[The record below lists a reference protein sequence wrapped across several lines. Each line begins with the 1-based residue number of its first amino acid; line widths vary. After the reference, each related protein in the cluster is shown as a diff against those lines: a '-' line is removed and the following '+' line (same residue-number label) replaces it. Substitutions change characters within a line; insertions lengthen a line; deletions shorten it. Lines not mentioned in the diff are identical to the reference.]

1 MTLRRRCFLQRWRG
15 FEAVWQT
22 HPMGEANEPKKSAL
36 AQASEDAMVVDTM
49 GGRVH
54 VRWDET
60 AQATPHGQIVFF
72 AEFLATAG
80 VFDRWVQ
87 TCPLHY
93 SSPNASRP
101 RDVLGTLMLG
111 ILAGSKRYAHIAGV
125 RSDAVAA
132 KALGLRGMVSEDS
145 VRRGLAAMVPAAS
158 EPWMRQALMASVRE
172 ALDRPWVL
180 DMDATIKPLYGRQEG
195 AEIGYNP
202 HKPGRPSHVLHTFWV
217 GNLRLV
223 LDAVLSSGKQHSSGH
238 AKAAMARLLDELGD
252 RAPALVRGDC
262 GYGNE
267 DVIDVC
273 EQRDLRYL
281 LRLRKTANVKRLIE
295 RLFRREDWTRAT
307 EASQGWQAIE
317 DELRLSGW
325 SKARRVVVLR
335 RRIKHDVALTGKMTG
350 KKRGRK
356 EDGEQ
361 LVLALPHDEVQD
373 QAQVW
378 EYTVLATNVT
388 YDVAAI
394 GQLYRDRCD
403 CENGFDELKNQW
415 GWGGFT
421 TQDMHRSQV
430 TARAVALVYNWWS
443 WYVRAAN
450 PQARREAL
458 TSRPLLLAAVGRATS
473 SGNQTTLYLTPMHAE
488 AGLIKSMITNVH
500 AAIQY
505 VRAAAQQLPK
515 LDRWRVMLAYICQRI
530 VGQIGLPTPPP
541 TLPAPG

>member
-1 MTLRRRCFLQRWRG
+1 MS
-15 FEAVWQT
+15 EAD
-22 HPMGEANEPKKSAL
+22 EPKKTAL
-36 AQASEDAMVVDTM
+36 AQASAEAMAVDTM

-54 VRWDET
+54 VRWADT

-87 TCPLHY
+87 SCPLHY

-101 RDVLGTLMLG
+101 RDVLGTLLLG
-111 ILAGSKRYAHIAGV
+111 ILAGAKRYAHIAGV
-125 RSDAVAA
+125 RGDAVAA

-145 VRRGLAAMVPAAS
+145 VRRALAVMKPEAS
-158 EPWMRQALMASVRE
+158 EAWMRQSLMASVRD
-172 ALDRPWVL
+172 ALQRPWVL
-180 DMDATIKPLYGRQEG
+180 DLDATIKPLYGHQEG
-195 AEIGYNP
+195 AEVGYNP

-223 LDAVLSSGKQHSSGH
+223 LDAVLTSGKRHTSGH
-238 AKAAMARLLDELGD
+238 ALAAMGRLLDELGD
-252 RAPALVRGDC
+252 KAPALVRGDC

-267 DVIDVC
+267 DIIDVC
-273 EQRDLRYL
+273 EQRGLSYL

-295 RLFRREDWTRAT
+295 RLFAREDWTRAT

-335 RRIKHDVALTGKMTG
+335 RRIKHDIALTAKGKND
-350 KKRGRK
+350 R
-356 EDGEQ
+356 DDQ
-361 LVLALPHDEVQD
+361 LVLALPYDEVQD
-373 QAQVW
+373 NAQLW
-378 EYTVLATNVT
+378 EYTVLATNVP
-388 YDVAAI
+388 YDLAAI

-488 AGLIKSMITNVH
+488 ASLIKSMIANVY
-500 AAIQY
+500 AAIRH
-505 VRAAAQQLPK
+505 VKAAAEQLPRI
-515 LDRWRVMLAYICQRI
+515 DRWATLLAYICQRI
-530 VGQIGLPTPPP
+530 VGQIALPTPPP
-541 TLPAPG
+541 TLETPG

>member
-1 MTLRRRCFLQRWRG
+1 
-15 FEAVWQT
+15 
-22 HPMGEANEPKKSAL
+22 MGDTYEPRKTAL
-36 AQASEDAMVVDTM
+36 AKASEDAMVVDTM
-49 GGRVH
+49 GGRMH

-60 AQATPHGQIVFF
+60 AQATPHGQLVFF

-80 VFDRWVQ
+80 VFDRWVDA
-87 TCPLHY
+87 CSLHY
-93 SSPNASRP
+93 SSPNASRA

-125 RSDAVAA
+125 RGDAVAA
-132 KALGLRGMVSEDS
+132 QALGLRGLVSEDS
-145 VRRGLAAMVPAAS
+145 VRRALKAIEPEAS
-158 EPWMRQALMASVRE
+158 EPWMRGALMDSVRD

-180 DMDATIKPLYGRQEG
+180 DVDATVKPLYGHQEG

-223 LDAVLSSGKQHSSGH
+223 LDAHLSAGKQHTSGH
-238 AKAAMARLLDELGD
+238 GKAALARLLDELGE

-267 DVIDVC
+267 DTIDIC
-273 EQRDLRYL
+273 EQREIPYL

-295 RLFRREDWTRAT
+295 RLFSRQDWSRAT
-307 EASQGWQAIE
+307 EASQGWQAVE
-317 DELRLSGW
+317 DRIKLSGW
-325 SKARRVVVLR
+325 SRERRVVVLR
-335 RRIKHDVALTGKMTG
+335 RRIKNDVALTAGK
-350 KKRGRK
+350 GRK
-356 EDGEQ
+356 GRDKGKGEGRQ
-361 LVLALPHDEVQD
+361 MVLALPHDEVLD
-373 QAQVW
+373 AAQLW
-378 EYTVLATNVT
+378 EYTVLVTNVQ
-388 YDVAAI
+388 YDLEGI

-421 TQDMHRSQV
+421 TQDMHRSQI

-458 TSRPLLLAAVGRATS
+458 TSRPLLLA
-473 SGNQTTLYLTPMHAE
+473 
-488 AGLIKSMITNVH
+488 
-500 AAIQY
+500 
-505 VRAAAQQLPK
+505 
-515 LDRWRVMLAYICQRI
+515 
-530 VGQIGLPTPPP
+530 
-541 TLPAPG
+541 

>member
-1 MTLRRRCFLQRWRG
+1 
-15 FEAVWQT
+15 
-22 HPMGEANEPKKSAL
+22 MGESEEPKKTAL
-36 AQASEDAMVVDTM
+36 AQASEDVMVAQTM
-49 GGRVH
+49 GGRMH

-80 VFDRWVQ
+80 VFDRWVDA
-87 TCPLHY
+87 CPLHY
-93 SSPNASRP
+93 SSPNASRA

-111 ILAGSKRYAHIAGV
+111 ILAGSRRYAHIAGV
-125 RSDAVAA
+125 RGDAVAA
-132 KALGLRGMVSEDS
+132 QALGLEGLVSEDS
-145 VRRGLAAMVPAAS
+145 VRRGLKAMDSAAS
-158 EPWMRQALMASVRE
+158 EPWMRDALMGSVRD

-180 DMDATIKPLYGRQEG
+180 DIDATIKPLYGHQEG
-195 AEIGYNP
+195 AEVGYNP
-202 HKPGRPSHVLHTFWV
+202 HKPGRPSHVLHTFWI

-223 LDAVLSSGKQHSSGH
+223 LDAQLSPGKQHTSGH
-238 AKAAMARLLDELGD
+238 AKAALGRLLDELGE

-267 DVIDVC
+267 DIIDVC
-273 EQRDLRYL
+273 EQRGRAYL

-295 RLFRREDWTRAT
+295 RLFMREGWSRAS

-317 DELRLSGW
+317 DSLKLSGW

-335 RRIKHDVALTGKMTG
+335 RRIKHDIALTAGK
-350 KKRGRK
+350 RK
-356 EDGEQ
+356 DNEDQ

-373 QAQVW
+373 NAQLW
-378 EYTVLATNVT
+378 EYTVLVTNVE
-388 YDVAAI
+388 YDIAAI

-421 TQDMHRSQV
+421 THDMHRSQL

-458 TSRPLLLAAVGRATS
+458 TSRPLLLAAVGRAVS
-473 SGNQTTLYLTPMHAE
+473 HSGQTLLYLTPMHAE
-488 AGLIKSMITNVH
+488 AGLIKSMIANVH
-500 AAIQY
+500 AAIRH
-505 VRAAAQQLPK
+505 VRHAAEQLPK
-515 LDRWRVMLAYICQRI
+515 LDRWATLLAYICQRI
-530 VGQIGLPTPPP
+530 VGQTALPTPPP
-541 TLPAPG
+541 ALAATG

>member
-1 MTLRRRCFLQRWRG
+1 MS
-15 FEAVWQT
+15 
-22 HPMGEANEPKKSAL
+22 EANGPKKSVL
-36 AQASEDAMVVDTM
+36 ARASEDAMVADTM
-49 GGRVH
+49 GGRMH

-60 AQATPHGQIVFF
+60 VQATPHGQIVFF

-87 TCPLHY
+87 ECPLRY

-125 RSDAVAA
+125 RGDAVAA
-132 KALGLRGMVSEDS
+132 KALGLQGMVSEDS
-145 VRRGLAAMVPAAS
+145 VRRALAVMEPAAS
-158 EPWMRQALMASVRE
+158 EPWMRQALMASVRD

-180 DMDATIKPLYGRQEG
+180 DLDATIKPLYGRQEG
-195 AEIGYNP
+195 AEVGYNP

-223 LDAVLSSGKQHSSGH
+223 LDALLTSGKQHTSGH

-252 RAPALVRGDC
+252 KAPALVRGDC

-267 DVIDVC
+267 DIIDVC
-273 EQRDLRYL
+273 EQRGLPYL

-295 RLFRREDWTRAT
+295 RLFTREGWTRAT

-335 RRIKHDVALTGKMTG
+335 RLIKHDIALTSKRAS
-350 KKRGRK
+350 KKRGNN
-356 EDGEQ
+356 DDSGQ
-361 LVLALPHDEVQD
+361 LVLALPHDEVHD
-373 QAQVW
+373 SAQIW
-378 EYTVLATNVT
+378 EYTVLVSNAQ
-388 YDVAAI
+388 YDIAAI

-421 TQDMHRSQV
+421 TKDMHRSQG

-488 AGLIKSMITNVH
+488 TALIKSMIANVH
-500 AAIQY
+500 AAIRH
-505 VRAAAQQLPK
+505 VRTAAEQLPK
-515 LDRWRVMLAYICQRI
+515 LDRWAALLAYICQRI

-541 TLPAPG
+541 ALSATG